1 MNKYLSTHTIE
12 HKKPTT
18 YVVQA
23 QQCGGGKPINGIGGI
38 PLIGLPPPLI
48 IGSTMTDNSGLE
60 LLCLM
65 LVMFPLY
72 PVSQFHW

>member
-23 QQCGGGKPINGIGGI
+23 QRCGGGKPINGI
-38 PLIGLPPPLI
+38 PPPPLI
-48 IGSTMTDNSGLE
+48 TGSTMTDNSGLE

-65 LVMFPLY
+65 PVTGTEINGRPLA
-72 PVSQFHW
+72 HGD